1 MRTSPVTGA
10 PILSVLT
17 LSALL
22 LAGVAVAQSKDIIV
36 IVKATNSPYW
46 QIVLSGAKQAGKDY
60 GVNVI
65 AQGAAAESDIAGQIG
80 ILENAA
86 ARKPM
91 AIVISPTASDPL
103 GAPIDAVAAAKIP
116 LIMIDSGAK
125 TTAYTSFLTTNNF
138 NAGGLA
144 ADALAADIKARTGK
158 AEGKVA
164 IMTSLPGVGSLTARD
179 NGFKDTLAKKYP
191 GLKVVANRYG
201 DDDATKALSVMLDI
215 LSANPDLVGV
225 FADNLT
231 MGVGVG
237 KAIEEQKA
245 AKKVSAISFD
255 SSDQLVTYLKSGAID
270 SLIIQ
275 DPYMMGYGGVR
286 AAMLAASGTKLPK
299 DVDTGAYAVTLK
311 NFNSAQIQGLL
322 DSSKRKIDKN
332 KLGLGF

>member
-1 MRTSPVTGA
+1 MTRLKKFTTVALGT
-10 PILSVLT
+10 
-17 LSALL
+17 LL
-22 LAGVAVAQSKDIIV
+22 LGTALAQSKDIIV

-60 GVNVI
+60 GVNVV
-65 AQGAAAESDIAGQIG
+65 AQGAAAESDIAGQIS

-91 AIVISPTASDPL
+91 AIVISPTANDPL

-125 TTAYTSFLTTNNF
+125 TTAYTSFLTTNNEA
-138 NAGGLA
+138 AGAKA
-144 ADALAADIKARTGK
+144 ADALAADVMAHTGK
-158 AEGKVA
+158 AEGNVA

-179 NGFKDTLAKKYP
+179 KGFKDQLAKKYP
-191 GLKVVANRYG
+191 GLKVVANRIG

-215 LSANPDLVGV
+215 MSANPNLVGV

-237 KAIEEQKA
+237 KAIEEQKMSD
-245 AKKVSAISFD
+245 KVSVVSFD
-255 SSDQLVTYLKSGAID
+255 SSDQLVTYLKSGAVD

-286 AAMLAASGTKLPK
+286 AAMLAATGKKLPK
-299 DVDTGAYAVTLK
+299 DVDTGAYSVTMK
-311 NFNSAQIQGLL
+311 NMNSAQIAGLL